1 MQLEVFEA
9 ALFGD
14 EETFFGM
21 AVAWLQRD
29 IGFDGL
35 LWGKGPTRTTLPWDD
50 VRAYGRPANGVSGR
64 AALTA
69 DPVAQC
75 ALAAPERAH
84 ALTIAT
90 ACDPDSPAL
99 HFWQAW
105 DARHLLI
112 LAKPAHD
119 DTAVAWLGL
128 LRATD
133 EPFGPAQCRA
143 MQHRA
148 HAILTAQQLRV
159 AKAAR
164 ALAWA
169 PTIAQA
175 PMEALTE
182 REMAVAQAYA
192 DGRAVKEVA
201 RLMGLSASTVQC
213 HLSRVYRKM
222 NVHSKMALRKVLQD
236 RRKHARPA

>member
-1 MQLEVFEA
+1 MELEVFEA
-9 ALFGD
+9 ALFSD
-14 EETFFGM
+14 EETFFGT

-35 LWGKGPTRTTLPWDD
+35 LWGKGPARATLPWDD
-50 VRAYGRPANGVSGR
+50 VRAYGRR
-64 AALTA
+64 AIGALDRSAVAA
-69 DPVAQC
+69 DPVGQR
-75 ALAAPERAH
+75 ALDTPERAH
-84 ALTIAT
+84 ALTIAA
-90 ACDPDSPAL
+90 ACAPDSPAL
-99 HFWQAW
+99 HWWQAW

-128 LRATD
+128 LRATG

-148 HAILTAQQLRV
+148 HAILTAQQLRA

-164 ALAWA
+164 ARAWA
-169 PTIAQA
+169 PAVAQA
-175 PMEALTE
+175 PVEALTE

-192 DGRAVKEVA
+192 DGRSVKEVA

-213 HLSRVYRKM
+213 HLAKVYRKM
-222 NVHSKMALRKVLQD
+222 HVHSKMALRKVLHD
-236 RRKHARPA
+236 RRKLPRSA